1 MKRVGVCLFLHI
13 IERLGDEHVLKKLS
27 QLVVQ
32 ISIITLLYEVG
43 QLISNKFALRIP
55 GSIIGMGLLFLLLCL
70 HIIKLE
76 WINVGAKFLSAEL
89 LLFFI
94 PSAVQIVNYPE
105 LFGRSGVEIILI
117 IMASTVIVMSATG
130 LTAEY
135 VCRKRGKEV
144 R

>member
-1 MKRVGVCLFLHI
+1 M
-13 IERLGDEHVLKKLS
+13 KKLF

-32 ISIITLLYEVG
+32 ISILTILFFIG
-43 QLISNKFALRIP
+43 QLISNTFHLRIP
-55 GSIIGMGLLFLLLCL
+55 GSIIGMAILFFLLYFR
-70 HIIKLE
+70 IIKLE

-94 PSAVQIVNYPE
+94 PSAVQIIKYPE
-105 LFGRSGVEIILI
+105 LFGLSGVEILI
-117 IMASTVIVMSATG
+117 VIMASTMVVMSATG

-135 VCRKRGKEV
+135 LYRKRGKEV